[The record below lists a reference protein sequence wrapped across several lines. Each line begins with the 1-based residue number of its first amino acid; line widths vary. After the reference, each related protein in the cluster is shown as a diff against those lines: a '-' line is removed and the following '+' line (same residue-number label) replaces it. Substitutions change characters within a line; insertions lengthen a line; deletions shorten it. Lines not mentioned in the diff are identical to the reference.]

1 MKLYESENLSLYMNN
16 KKSNHTYIAFLNC
29 KTYDASECLKEL
41 IKVSYLFN
49 NNFVELECSFLNNNN
64 IQEKT
69 GDFLTQFLNYWLD
82 RDKTNDFEHTLFLY
96 DYYEIFYKTEN
107 IILKKDNRERY
118 PNKYLLI
125 EDFNNAKN
133 DFCSDNSC
141 RIRKENYEEEIYQRE
156 QYLEFLESIGE
167 VDNSNYKY
175 PIVFNECDSY
185 NEWLIK
191 KEQKELENIM
201 SGKNIETKKR
211 GRL

>member
-29 KTYDASECLKEL
+29 KTYDARECLKEL

-96 DYYEIFYKTEN
+96 DYYEIFYKTKN

-118 PNKYLLI
+118 PNKNLLI
-125 EDFNNAKN
+125 EEFNNTKN
-133 DFCSDNSC
+133 DFCSDNSF
-141 RIRKENYEEEIYQRE
+141 RIRKERYEDEVYEWITNFKLSQSINEI
-156 QYLEFLESIGE
+156 G
-167 VDNSNYKY
+167 NSNYQY
-175 PIVFNECDSY
+175 PRVFNECDSY
-185 NEWLIK
+185 KEWLIK
-191 KEQKELENIM
+191 KEQKELESIM
-201 SGKNIETKKR
+201 SVNNIESKKR